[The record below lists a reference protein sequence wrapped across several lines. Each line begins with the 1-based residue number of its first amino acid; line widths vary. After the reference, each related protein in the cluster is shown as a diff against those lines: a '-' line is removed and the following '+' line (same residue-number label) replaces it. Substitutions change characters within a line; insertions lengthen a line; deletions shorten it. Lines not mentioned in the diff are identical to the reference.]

1 MTLTGLV
8 NASQRWRIMHGAI
21 PSCPVGTIV
30 TLTTSDYRLDV
41 SRPWFGVVAQLDLR
55 TATITASSDGHELTL
70 GTSSGDVAFQNEDA
84 VAATVSAAAANLA
97 VPDVSALVGQV
108 VQFGT
113 TSPNAEG
120 LNMFVI
126 LVLRRLNGWALGLTQ
141 AGHPAGIAEHNIAWF
156 RVLDGRPRTAP
167 DRLVL
172 TYLGKRKE
180 CDQVF
185 QSEVPTLREL
195 GYEAA
200 GQDFLQESRST
211 ATVVLACLLGLLLA
225 LVLIGIAIFAWL
237 ILTKPPGVLTV
248 TFHRIQA

>member
-21 PSCPVGTIV
+21 PSCPVG
-30 TLTTSDYRLDV
+30 
-41 SRPWFGVVAQLDLR
+41 

-84 VAATVSAAAANLA
+84 VAATVSAAAATVA

-113 TSPNAEG
+113 TAPNADG
-120 LNMFVI
+120 LNFFVI

-156 RVLDGRPRTAP
+156 RVLDGRLRTAP

-172 TYLGKRKE
+172 TYLGKRTD
-180 CDQVF
+180 CDRAF

-200 GQDFLQESRST
+200 GQDFLQESRSV

-225 LVLIGIAIFAWL
+225 VVLIGIAIFAWL